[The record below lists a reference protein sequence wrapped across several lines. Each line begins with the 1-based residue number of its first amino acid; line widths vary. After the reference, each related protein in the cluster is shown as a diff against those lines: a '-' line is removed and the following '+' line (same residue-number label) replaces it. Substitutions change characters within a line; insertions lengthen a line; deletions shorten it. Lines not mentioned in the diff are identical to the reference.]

1 MTFLLVE
8 LALKRSNGWVLLAI
22 AAMGVE
28 DLQERRE
35 NRVLAVGATRGIRLL
50 PNVEENA
57 PRGRARRTLDQ
68 SLQNREVLVVLAMLQ
83 KDLRRTPSADI
94 AVLQHGGKDLEEV
107 GLTGTEEARDPRAV
121 GISVVVVLEER
132 LEVGADLVRDDELLQ
147 FILEN
152 VVVLGLDDAV
162 DMPIDVLLENALDGH
177 VCVPLDRCV
186 DGVVHLEKSLDIEG
200 TIVSPALLPTEQ
212 VK

>member
-8 LALKRSNGWVLLAI
+8 LALKRCHCRVLFAVT
-22 AAMGVE
+22 AMGIE

-35 NRVLAVGATRGIRLL
+35 NRVLAVGATRRVRLL
-50 PNVEENA
+50 ADVEENA

-68 SLQNREVLVVLAMLQ
+68 SLQNREVLVLLAMLQ

-94 AVLQHGGKDLEEV
+94 TVLQHGGKDLEEV
-107 GLTGTEEARDPRAV
+107 GLTGTEEARDPRTV
-121 GISVVVVLEER
+121 GIALVIVLEER
-132 LEVGADLVRDDELLQ
+132 LEVDPDFIGDDKLLQ
-147 FILEN
+147 LVAEN
-152 VVVLGLDDAV
+152 RRVLGLDHAV
-162 DMPIDVLLENALDGH
+162 DMTIDVLLENALDGH
-177 VCVPLDRCV
+177 VCIPLDRCV

-200 TIVSPALLPTEQ
+200 TIVSPALLPAEQ

>member
-1 MTFLLVE
+1 MTFLLVKLTLE
-8 LALKRSNGWVLLAI
+8 RGDGGVLLAI

-35 NRVLAVGATRGIRLL
+35 NRVLAVGTTRGIRLL
-50 PNVEENA
+50 SDVEENA
-57 PRGRARRTLDQ
+57 PRGCARRTLDQ
-68 SLQNREVLVVLAMLQ
+68 SLQNREVFVTLAMLQ
-83 KDLRRTPSADI
+83 KNLRRTPSADI
-94 AVLQHGGKDLEEV
+94 AVLQHGSKDLEEV

-121 GISVVVVLEER
+121 GITVVVVLEER
-132 LEVGADLVRDDELLQ
+132 LEVDPDFIGDDELLQ
-147 FILEN
+147 LVAEN
-152 VVVLGLDDAV
+152 RRVLGLDHAV

-177 VCVPLDRCV
+177 VCIPLDRCV

>member
-1 MTFLLVE
+1 
-8 LALKRSNGWVLLAI
+8 
-22 AAMGVE
+22 MGVE

-35 NRVLAVGATRGIRLL
+35 NRVLAVGATHRVRLL
-50 PNVEENA
+50 ADVEKDA
-57 PRGRARRTLDQ
+57 LRGGTDRPLDETLEDRA
-68 SLQNREVLVVLAMLQ
+68 VLVPLAMLQ

-121 GISVVVVLEER
+121 GIALVVVLEER

-147 FILEN
+147 LILEK
-152 VVVLGLDDAV
+152 VFVLRLDDA
-162 DMPIDVLLENALDGH
+162 IDVAVNVLLENALDGH
-177 VCVPLDRCV
+177 VCIPSDRCV

>member
-8 LALKRSNGWVLLAI
+8 LTLERSNGGVLLAI
-22 AAMGVE
+22 AAMSVE

-50 PNVEENA
+50 SDVEENA

-121 GISVVVVLEER
+121 GIALVVVLEER

-147 FILEN
+147 LILEK
-152 VVVLGLDDAV
+152 VFVLRLDDAIDV
-162 DMPIDVLLENALDGH
+162 AVDVLLENALDSHSELGI
-177 VCVPLDRCV
+177 RN
-186 DGVVHLEKSLDIEG
+186 
-200 TIVSPALLPTEQ
+200 
-212 VK
+212 

>member
-1 MTFLLVE
+1 MTFLLVKLTLE
-8 LALKRSNGWVLLAI
+8 RGDGGVLLAI

-35 NRVLAVGATRGIRLL
+35 NRVLAVGTTRGIRLL
-50 PNVEENA
+50 SDVEENA
-57 PRGRARRTLDQ
+57 PRGCARRTLDQ
-68 SLQNREVLVVLAMLQ
+68 SLQNREVFVTLAMLQ
-83 KDLRRTPSADI
+83 KNLRRTPSADI
-94 AVLQHGGKDLEEV
+94 AVLQHGSKDLEEV

-132 LEVGADLVRDDELLQ
+132 LEVDPDFIGDDKLLQ
-147 FILEN
+147 LVAEN
-152 VVVLGLDDAV
+152 RRVLGLDHAV

-177 VCVPLDRCV
+177 VCIPLDRCV